1 MSPNVSDPTYQKLHP
16 KEQQTMT
23 DDIRFLKHLASGT
36 DEQSPWHLVVD
47 HTSDQLSSVPV
58 VRIRAYRGDTEA
70 DEPVVDLTISLQSSY
85 PLCGA
90 ADYASFV
97 KYRQARLRDA
107 VQLLR
112 VLALANHSESAASPL
127 DA

>member
-1 MSPNVSDPTYQKLHP
+1 MYPNVTDPIYQQLHP
-16 KEQQTMT
+16 TEQQTMI

-47 HTSDQLSSVPV
+47 HTSDLLTSVPV

-85 PLCGA
+85 PLSGEP
-90 ADYASFV
+90 DYASFV

-107 VQLLR
+107 VRLLR
-112 VLALANHSESAASPL
+112 TLSLANQDESLEGTPRP
-127 DA
+127 